1 MAIEAGIPMLRKLL
15 ASTGAPSL
23 EDPSDY
29 RIAAALGTAFLARG
43 RAGRVTLL
51 VPLPRAG
58 GAVGRSG
65 GGFTLSSAPQV
76 AFAHS
81 GRNWDQATAIL
92 ECTDDKLAD
101 AFLVLVL
108 DLTTRMASISEGITW
123 PVILSWVEEWQIL
136 LGRKQL
142 LSPEQ
147 QLGLWGEL
155 WVMARAT
162 NVDSLF
168 GAWLGPDQ
176 EPIDFFYDAIGLE
189 VKATRRAHVH
199 HVSQSQ
205 VDRPRGEFQT
215 YLLSIW
221 VGVDSNQGI
230 SLAEK
235 VDLLI
240 NRISDPTAFLRRLA
254 QVGYTPHDREEYLTK
269 FLVLEEPRWFS
280 AEDVPSVR
288 EIDAG
293 VSHVRYVVTLD
304 LDDCLGPE
312 QSLRLGRHFW
322 GSEPQLA
329 VNSL

>member
-1 MAIEAGIPMLRKLL
+1 MAIEADIPMLRELL
-15 ASTGAPSL
+15 ARTGAPSI
-23 EDPSDY
+23 EDPCDY
-29 RIAAALGTAFLARG
+29 QIAAGLGTAFLARG

-65 GGFTLSSAPQV
+65 GGFTLSSAPRV

-108 DLTTRMASISEGITW
+108 DLTRRMDSISAGITW

-136 LGRKQL
+136 LGRKQV

-155 WVMARAT
+155 WVMSRAT
-162 NVDSLF
+162 NMDSLF

-189 VKATRRAHVH
+189 VKATRHAYVH

-205 VDRPRGEFQT
+205 VDRPRGEFKT
-215 YLLSIW
+215 YFLSIW

-240 NRISDPTAFLRRLA
+240 NRVSDPTALLKRLA
-254 QVGYTPHDREEYLTK
+254 QVGYTPHDREEYGTK
-269 FLVLEEPRWFS
+269 FLVLEEPRWFR
-280 AEDVPSVR
+280 AEDVPRVH
-288 EIDAG
+288 EIDEG
-293 VSHVRYVVTLD
+293 ISHVRYAVTLE
-304 LDDCLGPE
+304 LDDSLGPD
-312 QSLRLGRHFW
+312 QSLHLSRHFW

-329 VNSL
+329 VNFI